1 MHEDPPPLTEADEET
16 LRNPDED
23 YPPDAPPEQIDRAQ
37 FRQGEA
43 VEREKEWVDPRE
55 IVGGEE

>member
-1 MHEDPPPLTEADEET
+1 MHDDPPPLTEADEET
-16 LRNPDED
+16 LRDPDEA
-23 YPPDAPPEQIDRAQ
+23 YPPDAPPEQLDRAQ

-43 VEREKEWVDPRE
+43 VEREKAWVDPKE

>member
-1 MHEDPPPLTEADEET
+1 MQRKPPPLTEADEEV

-23 YPPDAPPEQIDRAQ
+23 YPADASPEQLDRAQ
-37 FRQGEA
+37 FRQGAA